1 MTGWTDFVTNLYN
14 SKKHIKGYSYKSA
27 LKEAGPMYRKGNSTQ
42 KFKKQNNPRGKSR
55 KNRSRRRR

>member
-27 LKEAGPMYRKGNSTQ
+27 LKEAGPLYRKGNSTQ
-42 KFKKQNNPRGKSR
+42 KFKKQYNTRSKSR